1 MTAQHTDAPVV
12 EDNRA
17 AIRPDVP
24 SRGRIAIL
32 TADQVE
38 DTEFFYPYYR
48 FAEEGYDV
56 DVLTPDGN
64 GITGYKGL
72 PLKTGTR
79 PIEGAIASDYDA
91 LFIPG
96 GLAPGALRTNDTAL
110 AFVKEFAATGRPVGA
125 LCQGPQVLISAGLA
139 EGRRL
144 TSWKDVE
151 PEVTA
156 AGATYVDEPLVE
168 DGQFV
173 TARKPGDMPIQL
185 RRFLEKVREGAGQA

>member
-1 MTAQHTDAPVV
+1 MSAADRNPAVV

-17 AIRPDVP
+17 AIRPEGETK
-24 SRGRIAIL
+24 GRIAIL

-48 FAEEGYDV
+48 FVEEGYEV

-64 GITGYKGL
+64 GVTGYKGL

-79 PIEGAIASDYDA
+79 PIEGAVPTEYDA

-96 GLAPGALRTNDTAL
+96 GLAPGSLRTDETAL
-110 AFVKEFAATGRPVGA
+110 AFVRDFADTGRPVGA
-125 LCQGPQVLISAGLA
+125 LCHGPQVLISAGLA

-151 PEVTA
+151 PEITA
-156 AGATYVDEPLVE
+156 AGAIYVDDPLVE

-185 RRFLEKVREGAGQA
+185 RRFFEKMAESKNA

>member
-1 MTAQHTDAPVV
+1 MTTQHTDSTPV
-12 EDNRA
+12 EDNRYA
-17 AIRPDVP
+17 LRPDGETK
-24 SRGRIAIL
+24 GRIAIL

-48 FAEEGYDV
+48 FVEEGYEV

-72 PLKTGTR
+72 PLKAGTR
-79 PIEGAIASDYDA
+79 PIDGAVWTDYDA

-96 GLAPGALRTNDTAL
+96 GLAPGVLRTNEAVL
-110 AFVKEFAATGRPVGA
+110 SFVQGFAETGRPVGA
-125 LCQGPQVLISAGLA
+125 LCHGPQVLISAGLA
-139 EGRRL
+139 QGRRM

-168 DGQFV
+168 DGQFL

-185 RRFLEKVREGAGQA
+185 RRFLQRLSQG